1 MTFYRLKWT
10 GHNKSKAHTKK
21 KIAKNG
27 PIDAPFFDRKNLD
40 NKYKQSLGQIY
51 TKTYVRLCL

>member
-10 GHNKSKAHTKK
+10 GHNKSKAHMK

-27 PIDAPFFDRKNLD
+27 PIDVPFFERK
-40 NKYKQSLGQIY
+40 KF
-51 TKTYVRLCL
+51 R